1 MKKLLA
7 ALCIVILSL
16 NLTGCMF
23 FTFNRALEEA
33 NEQNVDYKT
42 NLTLEDKSSS
52 EEKSTTEEET
62 TTEKTTT
69 EEVTTKETAASAST
83 LEEFYSTPEMQK
95 QFEEEE
101 RYLLNLYSSIY
112 SDIEYVVHGNTFSY
126 VYTYL
131 NEVDIA
137 ATKKN
142 LEENFAYLDLDSS
155 FEAIEKQSG
164 ITDITLEFVYVNK
177 DGTEVYRTSATR

>member
-7 ALCIVILSL
+7 ILSILILSL
-16 NLTGCMF
+16 NLSGCMF
-23 FTFNRALEEA
+23 LAFNRALEEA
-33 NEQNVDYKT
+33 NENNVDYKT
-42 NLTLEDKSSS
+42 NVKFEDI
-52 EEKSTTEEET
+52 ETAEKDT
-62 TTEKTTT
+62 TTTNETTT
-69 EEVTTKETAASAST
+69 EEVTTEETTSTPAST
-83 LEEFYSTPEMQK
+83 LEEFYSSPQMQA
-95 QFEEEE
+95 QFEAEE
-101 RYLLNLYSSIY
+101 RYLLNTYKTIY

-142 LEENFAYLDLDSS
+142 LEESFASLDLDSS
-155 FEAIEKQSG
+155 FEEIEEQTG
-164 ITDITLEFVYVNK
+164 ISDITLEFVYVNP